1 MYSHSRKFTFLE
13 VYILMKNKNP
23 DECKNTHAI
32 VSNPTESRRFTIKSF
47 LFWTAVV
54 VGLITAVRSGEQDV
68 GTGIFI
74 TGVYLTVVCGITT
87 LVLYPR
93 SFDAYI
99 PICGTILLLALLFLS
114 AALLPMGKMRDTM
127 GNLLFFS
134 SLPLGI
140 YLLIHNVRRIN
151 NIGFSLVVSIYHF
164 GFWVAWVGLTGAIAN
179 APIT

>member
-1 MYSHSRKFTFLE
+1 MEHKSPDACQSVTAPGVSSK
-13 VYILMKNKNP
+13 KNP
-23 DECKNTHAI
+23 
-32 VSNPTESRRFTIKSF
+32 RFTIKGL

-54 VGLITAVRSGEQDV
+54 AGVIPAFLSGQQDPT
-68 GTGIFI
+68 TGIFI
-74 TGVYLTVVCGITT
+74 TGVYLTFVCGIAT
-87 LVLYPR
+87 LVLHPR

-179 APIT
+179 APIP

>member
-1 MYSHSRKFTFLE
+1 MYSHSTKFTFLE
-13 VYILMKNKNP
+13 AYILMKNKNP

-32 VSNPTESRRFTIKSF
+32 ASNPTKNRRFTIKSF

-99 PICGTILLLALLFLS
+99 PICGTLLLLAVLFL
-114 AALLPMGKMRDTM
+114 AVALLPWRMRDYV
-127 GNLLFFS
+127 GNFLFLCS
-134 SLPLGI
+134 IPLGI
-140 YLLIHNVRRIN
+140 CLLIHNVRRN
-151 NIGFSLVVSIYHF
+151 KKMGFSLVVSLYHF

-179 APIT
+179 APVT